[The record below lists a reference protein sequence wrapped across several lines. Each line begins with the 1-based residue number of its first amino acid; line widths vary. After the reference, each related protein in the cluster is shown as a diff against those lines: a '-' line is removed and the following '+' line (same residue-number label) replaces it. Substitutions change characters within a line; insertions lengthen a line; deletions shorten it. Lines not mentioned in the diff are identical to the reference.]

1 MAKLILVSGK
11 KRSGKDYST
20 SLLTGSLRS
29 RGYSVEVKSFAE
41 PMKHILSVIFGVSLG
56 TIETAKNEPHNFPI
70 VMTQSNTE
78 ANAILFSTDMRQILQ
93 RFGSDAM
100 KPIFGDD
107 VWARL
112 MDQYVQSSSADFI
125 IVPDFRFLIEHIPSA
140 TTIRIKCNLAE
151 SADQHVS
158 EIELDDFA
166 FDYVLNND
174 NHQLT
179 QQDLDNF
186 VTVLLESYNAKD

>member
-20 SLLTGSLRS
+20 SLLAGSLRS

-41 PMKHILSVIFGVSLG
+41 PMKHILSVIFGVGLG
-56 TIETAKNEPHNFPI
+56 TIETAKNEPHNFPV

-78 ANAILFSTDMRQILQ
+78 ANVVRFSTDMRQILQ

-107 VWARL
+107 VWVRL
-112 MDQYVQSSSADFI
+112 MDQYVQSSSANFI
-125 IVPDFRFLIEHIPSA
+125 IVPDFRFLIEHISSA

-186 VTVLLESYNAKD
+186 VNMLLESYNA

>member
-20 SLLTGSLRS
+20 SLLAESLRS
-29 RGYSVEVKSFAE
+29 RGHSVEVKSFAE
-41 PMKHILSVIFGVSLG
+41 PIKQILSVIFGISLG
-56 TIETAKNEPHNFPI
+56 TIETAKNEPHNFPV

-78 ANAILFSTDMRQILQ
+78 ANAVRFSTDMRQILQ
-93 RFGSDAM
+93 RFGSEAM
-100 KPIFGDD
+100 KPVFGDD
-107 VWARL
+107 VWVRL

-140 TTIRIKCNLAE
+140 ITVRIKCNLAE
-151 SADQHVS
+151 STDQHVS
-158 EIELDDFA
+158 EIELDNFV

-179 QQDLDNF
+179 QQDLDDF
-186 VTVLLESYNAKD
+186 VTVLLESYNA

>member
-11 KRSGKDYST
+11 KRSGKDYSAG
-20 SLLTGSLRS
+20 LLAESLRS
-29 RGYSVEVKSFAE
+29 RGHSVEVKSFAE
-41 PMKHILSVIFGVSLG
+41 PMKQIMSVIFGVSLG
-56 TIETAKNEPHNFPI
+56 TIETAKNEPHNFPV

-78 ANAILFSTDMRQILQ
+78 SNAIRFSTDMRQILQ
-93 RFGSDAM
+93 KFGSDAM
-100 KPIFGDD
+100 KPIFGND
-107 VWARL
+107 VWVRL

-140 TTIRIKCNLAE
+140 ITVRIKCNLAE
-151 SADQHVS
+151 STDQHVS
-158 EIELDDFA
+158 EIELDNFA

-179 QQDLDNF
+179 QQNLDNF
-186 VTVLLESYNAKD
+186 VTVLLEAHE

>member
-1 MAKLILVSGK
+1 MTKLILVSGK

-20 SLLTGSLRS
+20 SLLAGSLRS

-41 PMKHILSVIFGVSLG
+41 PMKQIVSVIFGVSLG
-56 TIETAKNEPHNFPI
+56 TIETAKNEPHNFPV

-78 ANAILFSTDMRQILQ
+78 ANAVRFSTDMRQILQ

-166 FDYVLNND
+166 FDYVLNNND
-174 NHQLT
+174 YQLT
-179 QQDLDNF
+179 QQDLDIF
-186 VTVLLESYNAKD
+186 VTMLLESYNA

>member
-11 KRSGKDYST
+11 KRSGKDYT
-20 SLLTGSLRS
+20 TGLIAESLRS
-29 RGYSVEVKSFAE
+29 RGHSVEIKSFAE
-41 PMKHILSVIFGVSLG
+41 PMKQIISVIFGVSLG

-70 VMTQSNTE
+70 VMTQSH
-78 ANAILFSTDMRQILQ
+78 AKSNAVRFSTDMRQILQ
-93 RFGSDAM
+93 KFGSEAM

-140 TTIRIKCNLAE
+140 MTVRIKCNLAE

-186 VTVLLESYNAKD
+186 VTVLLESYNA

>member
-20 SLLTGSLRS
+20 SLLAGSLRS

-41 PMKHILSVIFGVSLG
+41 PMKHILSVIFGVSLD

-78 ANAILFSTDMRQILQ
+78 ANVVRFSTDMRQIIQ

-100 KPIFGDD
+100 KPVFGDD

-112 MDQYVQSSSADFI
+112 MKQYVQSSLADFI
-125 IVPDFRFLIEHIPSA
+125 IVSDFRFLIEHIDPSA
-140 TTIRIKCNLAE
+140 ITVRIKCNLAE
-151 SADQHVS
+151 STDQHVS

-186 VTVLLESYNAKD
+186 VTVLLDTHE

>member
-1 MAKLILVSGK
+1 MTKLILVSGK

-20 SLLTGSLRS
+20 SLLAGSLRS

-41 PMKHILSVIFGVSLG
+41 PMKQIMSVIFDVSLG

-78 ANAILFSTDMRQILQ
+78 ANAVRFSTDMRQILQ
-93 RFGSDAM
+93 QFGSEAM

-107 VWARL
+107 VWVRL

-125 IVPDFRFLIEHIPSA
+125 IVSDFRFLIEHIDPLA

-151 SADQHVS
+151 STDQHVS

-174 NHQLT
+174 DYQLT
-179 QQDLDNF
+179 TLTINNF
-186 VTVLLESYNAKD
+186 VDVLLESYE

>member
-1 MAKLILVSGK
+1 MGKLILVSGK

-20 SLLTGSLRS
+20 SLLAGSLRS

-78 ANAILFSTDMRQILQ
+78 ANAVR
-93 RFGSDAM
+93 
-100 KPIFGDD
+100 FGDD
-107 VWARL
+107 VWVRL

-140 TTIRIKCNLAE
+140 TTIRIKCNLTE

-179 QQDLDNF
+179 QQGLNNF
-186 VTVLLESYNAKD
+186 VTMLLESYNA

>member
-20 SLLTGSLRS
+20 SLLAGSLRS

-41 PMKHILSVIFGVSLG
+41 PMKQIMSVIFGVSLG

-78 ANAILFSTDMRQILQ
+78 ANAVRFSTDMRQILQ
-93 RFGSDAM
+93 RFGSEAM

-107 VWARL
+107 VWVRL

-125 IVPDFRFLIEHIPSA
+125 IVTDFRFLIEHIPSA

-186 VTVLLESYNAKD
+186 VTMLLESYNA

>member
-20 SLLTGSLRS
+20 SLLAGSLCS
-29 RGYSVEVKSFAE
+29 RGYSVEIKSFAE
-41 PMKHILSVIFGVSLG
+41 PMKQILSVIFGVSLG
-56 TIETAKNEPHNFPI
+56 TIETAKNEPHNFPV

-78 ANAILFSTDMRQILQ
+78 SKAVRFSTDMRQIIQ

-100 KPIFGDD
+100 KPVFGDD
-107 VWARL
+107 VWAKL
-112 MDQYVQSSSADFI
+112 MKQYVESSSADFI
-125 IVPDFRFLIEHIPSA
+125 IVPDFRFLIEHIDPSA

-166 FDYVLNND
+166 FDYTLNND

-179 QQDLDNF
+179 KQDLDNF
-186 VTVLLESYNAKD
+186 VTVLLDTHVKD

>member
-1 MAKLILVSGK
+1 MAKLILVSGR

-20 SLLTGSLRS
+20 ILLAGSLRS
-29 RGYSVEVKSFAE
+29 RGYSVEIKSFAE
-41 PMKHILSVIFGVSLG
+41 PMKQIVSVIFGVSLG
-56 TIETAKNEPHNFPI
+56 TIETAKNEPHNFPV

-78 ANAILFSTDMRQILQ
+78 ANAVRFSTDMRQILQ

-107 VWARL
+107 IWARL

-179 QQDLDNF
+179 QRDLDIF
-186 VTVLLESYNAKD
+186 VTMLLESYNA

>member
-1 MAKLILVSGK
+1 MTKLILVSGK

-20 SLLTGSLRS
+20 SLLAGSLRS

-41 PMKHILSVIFGVSLG
+41 PMKQIMSVIFSVSLG
-56 TIETAKNEPHNFPI
+56 TIETAKNEPHNFPV
-70 VMTQSNTE
+70 VMTQSNTKD
-78 ANAILFSTDMRQILQ
+78 NAVRFSTDMRQILQ

-125 IVPDFRFLIEHIPSA
+125 IVPDFRFLVEHIPST

-186 VTVLLESYNAKD
+186 VTVLLESYE

>member
-1 MAKLILVSGK
+1 MTKLILVSGK

-20 SLLTGSLRS
+20 SLLAGSLRS

-41 PMKHILSVIFGVSLG
+41 PMKQILSVIFGVSLG
-56 TIETAKNEPHNFPI
+56 TIETAKNEPHNFPV

-78 ANAILFSTDMRQILQ
+78 ANAVRFSTDMRQILQ
-93 RFGSDAM
+93 RFGSDSM

-125 IVPDFRFLIEHIPSA
+125 IVPDFRFLIEHIPS
-140 TTIRIKCNLAE
+140 TITIRIKCNLAE

-179 QQDLDNF
+179 QQDLNNF
-186 VTVLLESYNAKD
+186 VTVLLESYNA

>member
-20 SLLTGSLRS
+20 SLLAGSLRS

-41 PMKHILSVIFGVSLG
+41 PMKQIMSVIFGVSLG

-78 ANAILFSTDMRQILQ
+78 ANVVRFSTDMRQILQ
-93 RFGSDAM
+93 RFGSEAM

-107 VWARL
+107 VWVRL

-125 IVPDFRFLIEHIPSA
+125 IVPDFRFLIENIPSA

-158 EIELDDFA
+158 EIELDDFV

-179 QQDLDNF
+179 QQDLNNF
-186 VTVLLESYNAKD
+186 VTMLLESYNA

>member
-1 MAKLILVSGK
+1 MGKLILVSGK

-20 SLLTGSLRS
+20 SLLAESLRS

-41 PMKHILSVIFGVSLG
+41 PMKHILSVIFGVSLD
-56 TIETAKNEPHNFPI
+56 TIETAKNEPHNFPV
-70 VMTQSNTE
+70 VMTQSNTKD
-78 ANAILFSTDMRQILQ
+78 NAVRFSTDMRQILQ

-107 VWARL
+107 VWVRL

-151 SADQHVS
+151 STDQHVS

-186 VTVLLESYNAKD
+186 VTMLLESYNAKD

>member
-11 KRSGKDYST
+11 KRSGKDYSA
-20 SLLTGSLRS
+20 SLLAESLRS
-29 RGYSVEVKSFAE
+29 RGHSVEVKSFAE
-41 PMKHILSVIFGVSLG
+41 PMKQIMSVIFGVSLG

-78 ANAILFSTDMRQILQ
+78 SNTIRFSTDMRQILQ
-93 RFGSDAM
+93 KFGSDAM
-100 KPIFGDD
+100 KPIFGND

-140 TTIRIKCNLAE
+140 TTVRIKCNLAE
-151 SADQHVS
+151 STDQHAS

-174 NHQLT
+174 DYQLT
-179 QQDLDNF
+179 ELTINNF
-186 VTVLLESYNAKD
+186 VDILLLRSYE

>member
-20 SLLTGSLRS
+20 SLLAGSLRS

-41 PMKHILSVIFGVSLG
+41 PMKQIMSVIFGVSLG

-78 ANAILFSTDMRQILQ
+78 ANVVRFSTDMRQILQ
-93 RFGSDAM
+93 RFGSEAM

-107 VWARL
+107 VWVRL

-140 TTIRIKCNLAE
+140 ITIRVKYNLAE

-158 EIELDDFA
+158 EIELDDFT

-186 VTVLLESYNAKD
+186 VTMLLESYNA